1 MKQYERPD
9 KSGNSCPIMGSIN
22 LTAYPIEAIPHE
34 TRFPDAAFLQRT
46 DAADCYDCERQRT
59 IDHNY
64 CSICGKQLKPSELIP
79 EKWRRSAEAKSR
91 E

>member
-1 MKQYERPD
+1 MKQYEKSD
-9 KSGNSCPIMGSIN
+9 KSGNSYPIVGGIN
-22 LTAYPIEAIPHE
+22 LTAYPSETIPPE
-34 TRFPDAAFLQRT
+34 TRFSDAAFLQRT
-46 DAADCYDCERQRT
+46 VAADCYDCERQRT
-59 IDHNY
+59 IGHNY